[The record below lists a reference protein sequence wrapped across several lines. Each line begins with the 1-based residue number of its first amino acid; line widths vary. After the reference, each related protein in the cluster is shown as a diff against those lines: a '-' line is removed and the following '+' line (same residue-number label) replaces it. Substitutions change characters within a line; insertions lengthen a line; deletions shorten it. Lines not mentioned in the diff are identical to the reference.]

1 VLRYGARVSLTAS
14 EVRAGLDHPVIDA
27 DGHGIEYLPWFRD
40 LLRDEGGPGAV
51 DAWDVVENGARRTR
65 ALEVDTKRALGLFR
79 VSWWGLPSENT
90 YDRASAMLPALLHDR
105 LDGLGIDVAVCYPT
119 YGLTVMGLDDPDLR
133 VAAAR
138 AFNTYYAQAYAGL
151 RDRLEPVAIVPTYAP
166 DEAIEVLDHAV
177 GTLGLQAVMCTGLV
191 HRPIPGENLPRGARW
206 VDALGLDS
214 AHDYD
219 PLWRR
224 FVDLDVTPT
233 FHSTG
238 MGWGSRTSPSSYV
251 ANHLGSFGAAGEALC
266 RSLLLG
272 GVMTR
277 FPELRFAFLEGG
289 VAWAATL
296 CGDLA
301 GHFEKRHGDA
311 LGLYDPARLDRDEL
325 AALIEE
331 FGHDE
336 VRVRV
341 GDLDAA
347 LHMLSEPDEDRAQ
360 LDEFAASGFRSPADI
375 RDAFAR
381 QCFFGCEADDAT
393 WALAFAPEYHGT
405 RLGAMFASDLGH
417 WDVPDATQ
425 VLPEAWELVERGL
438 VTTDDFRAFTHDHA
452 LALWGPKLF
461 ADTIVATP

>member
-1 VLRYGARVSLTAS
+1 MSLTAA

-51 DAWDVVENGARRTR
+51 DAWDVVENGARLSRTLD
-65 ALEVDTKRALGLFR
+65 ADTKRALGLFR

-90 YDRASAMLPALLHDR
+90 LDRASAMLPALLHER
-105 LDGLGIDVAVCYPT
+105 LDELGIDVAVCYPT
-119 YGLTVMGLDDPDLR
+119 YGLTVMGLDDPNLR

-166 DEAIEVLDHAV
+166 EEAIAVLEHAV
-177 GTLGLQAVMCTGLV
+177 ETLGLRVVMCTGLV
-191 HRPIPGENLPRGARW
+191 HRPLPGENLPRGARW

-219 PLWRR
+219 PLWQR
-224 FVDLDVTPT
+224 FVELDVTPT

-251 ANHLGSFGAAGEALC
+251 ANHVGSFGAAGEALC

-272 GVMTR
+272 GVMHR

-289 VAWAATL
+289 VTWAATL
-296 CGDLA
+296 CSDLV
-301 GHFEKRHGDA
+301 GHWEKRHSDA
-311 LGLYDPARLDRDEL
+311 MGQYDPARLDRALLTD
-325 AALIEE
+325 LIERY
-331 FGHDE
+331 GADE
-336 VRVRV
+336 VRARV

-347 LHMLSEPDEDRAQ
+347 LHMLSEPDEDRSL
-360 LDEFAASGFRSPADI
+360 LDEFAASGLRSPADI
-375 RDAFAR
+375 RETFAR
-381 QCFFGCEADDAT
+381 QCFFGCEADDPT

-438 VTTDDFRAFTHDHA
+438 VTTDAFRAFTHDHA
-452 LALWGPKLF
+452 LELWGPKLF
-461 ADTIVATP
+461 ADTVLAPR

>member
-1 VLRYGARVSLTAS
+1 MKAS
-14 EVRAGLDHPVIDA
+14 EIRAGLDHPVIDA

-40 LLRDEGGPGAV
+40 LLRDEGGPAVV
-51 DAWDVVENGARRTR
+51 DAWNVVENSSGFTR
-65 ALEVDTKRALGLFR
+65 ALDVPTKRALGLFR

-90 YDRASAMLPALLHDR
+90 YDRASAMLPALLHER
-105 LDGLGIDVAVCYPT
+105 LDELGIDVAVCYPT

-151 RDRLEPVAIVPTYAP
+151 RDRLEPVAIVPTFAP
-166 DEAIEVLDHAV
+166 DEAIAVLDHAV
-177 GTLGLQAVMCTGLV
+177 ETLGLKAIMCTGLV
-191 HRPIPGENLPRGARW
+191 QRPLPGENVPRGARW

-224 FVDLDVTPT
+224 FVELGVTPT

-251 ANHLGSFGAAGEALC
+251 ANHVGSFGAAGEALC

-289 VAWAATL
+289 VTWAATL
-296 CGDLA
+296 CSDLV
-301 GHFEKRHGDA
+301 GHLEKRHSDVIGR
-311 LGLYDPARLDRDEL
+311 YDPARLDRTLLTEL
-325 AALIEE
+325 IANY
-331 FGHDE
+331 GSNE
-336 VRVRV
+336 VQARV
-341 GDLDAA
+341 GQLENA
-347 LHMLSEPDEDRAQ
+347 LHMLSEPDDPEV
-360 LDEFAASGFRSPADI
+360 DEFAASGLHSPADI
-375 RDAFAR
+375 RTTFAR
-381 QCFFGCEADDAT
+381 SCYFGCEADDPT

-417 WDVPDATQ
+417 WDVPDATH
-425 VLPEAWELVERGL
+425 VLPEAWELVENGL
-438 VTTDDFRAFTHDHA
+438 VTADDFRAFAHDNA
-452 LALWGPKLF
+452 LALWGPQLF
-461 ADTIVATP
+461 AETVLATP

>member
-1 VLRYGARVSLTAS
+1 MSPTAA
-14 EVRAGLDHPVIDA
+14 EIRAGLDHPVIDA

-40 LLRDEGGPGAV
+40 LLRDEGGAAAV
-51 DAWDVVENGARRTR
+51 DAWSVVENGARLSR
-65 ALEVDTKRALGLFR
+65 ALDPATKRALGLFR

-90 YDRASAMLPALLHDR
+90 RDRASAMLPALLHER
-105 LDGLGIDVAVCYPT
+105 LDELGIDVAVCYPT
-119 YGLTVMGLDDPDLR
+119 YGLTVMGLDDPNLR

-138 AFNTYYAQAYAGL
+138 AFNSYYAQAYAGL
-151 RDRLEPVAIVPTYAP
+151 RDRLEPVAIVPTFAP
-166 DEAIEVLDHAV
+166 DEAIAVLDHAV
-177 GTLGLQAVMCTGLV
+177 GTLGLKAVMCTGLV
-191 HRPIPGENLPRGARW
+191 QRPLPGEHVPRGARW

-238 MGWGSRTSPSSYV
+238 MGWGSRTSPTSYV

-272 GVMTR
+272 GVMAR

-289 VAWAATL
+289 VTWAATL
-296 CGDLA
+296 CSDLV
-301 GHFEKRHGDA
+301 GHFEKRHSDVIGR
-311 LGLYDPARLDRDEL
+311 YDPARLDRPQLESLVERYGHAHVRDRV
-325 AALIEE
+325 AAL
-331 FGHDE
+331 D
-336 VRVRV
+336 
-341 GDLDAA
+341 DA
-347 LHMLSEPDEDRAQ
+347 LHMLSEPDEDPTH
-360 LDEFAASGFRSPADI
+360 LDEFARSGLRSPAEI

-381 QCFFGCEADDAT
+381 QCFFGCEADDPT

-417 WDVPDATQ
+417 WDVPDATR
-425 VLPEAWELVERGL
+425 VLPEAWELVENGH
-438 VTTDDFRAFTHDHA
+438 VTTDDFHAFTHDNA

-461 ADTIVATP
+461 ADTVLAHR